1 MSSLDNSFPSLSQP
15 LSLPSAPQSI
25 PGSFQVLPPSTVA
38 SRQKRTR
45 ARRGKPA
52 DAGQSRALER
62 LPERRPLTPCLP
74 TASCLPIAPVDV
86 SRRLRHATV
95 PSPLSLPL
103 SPLLQRVPD
112 AARLGQW
119 PASHA
124 RAPEPSPALSP
135 PPWCPTPSPRAPWT
149 APTSL
154 QRLPEPIPRAPVG
167 HAHGEPR
174 PAYIRRSRALL
185 FLPVAPPHTQSTP
198 GTTHFSP
205 EPPELEIELELRR
218 FGSPEFVRYRPS
230 PAPFPLDL
238 EPLQLFDPFPLVS
251 PLYSSRKRPEPPAPE
266 APLPRDLV
274 AGEAGHPGDRLHHH
288 QNRDSLLSPTVASAP
303 LPVPCIAAG
312 ELAVASGRR

>member
-62 LPERRPLTPCLP
+62 LPERRPLTPRLP

-86 SRRLRHATV
+86 SRRLRHAAV

-124 RAPEPSPALSP
+124 RAPEPSPLSLLLP
-135 PPWCPTPSPRAPWT
+135 GTLLHPHERRGQ
-149 APTSL
+149 L
-154 QRLPEPIPRAPVG
+154 QPLSNG
-167 HAHGEPR
+167 FQS
-174 PAYIRRSRALL
+174 RSR
-185 FLPVAPPHTQSTP
+185 
-198 GTTHFSP
+198 G
-205 EPPELEIELELRR
+205 
-218 FGSPEFVRYRPS
+218 RP
-230 PAPFPLDL
+230 
-238 EPLQLFDPFPLVS
+238 
-251 PLYSSRKRPEPPAPE
+251 
-266 APLPRDLV
+266 
-274 AGEAGHPGDRLHHH
+274 
-288 QNRDSLLSPTVASAP
+288 
-303 LPVPCIAAG
+303 
-312 ELAVASGRR
+312 

>member
-62 LPERRPLTPCLP
+62 LPERRPLTPRLP

-86 SRRLRHATV
+86 SRRLRHAAV

-135 PPWCPTPSPRAPWT
+135 PPWRPTPPPRTPWT
-149 APTSL
+149 APTPL
-154 QRLPEPIPRAPVG
+154 PRPPEPIPRAPVG
-167 HAHGEPR
+167 HAYGEPR
-174 PAYIRRSRALL
+174 PAHIRRPRASL
-185 FLPVAPPHTQSTP
+185 FLPVAPPHTQSASRTTP
-198 GTTHFSP
+198 PSP

-218 FGSPEFVRYRPS
+218 LSSSASARCRPS
-230 PAPFPLDL
+230 PHQLSLDLKPRGATDSFPPIFPL
-238 EPLQLFDPFPLVS
+238 FC
-251 PLYSSRKRPEPPAPE
+251 SRNRPEPPTPE
-266 APLPRDLV
+266 APPPRDLV
-274 AGEAGHPGDRLHHH
+274 AGEAGHSGDRLHHH
-288 QNRDSLLSPTVASAP
+288 QNRDSPLSPTVVSAS
-303 LPVPCIAAG
+303 LPVPCAAAG

>member
-62 LPERRPLTPCLP
+62 LPERRPLTPRLP

-86 SRRLRHATV
+86 SRRLRHAAV

-124 RAPEPSPALSP
+124 RAPEHSPALSP
-135 PPWCPTPSPRAPWT
+135 PPWRPTPSPRAPWT

-218 FGSPEFVRYRPS
+218 LGSSASARYRPS
-230 PAPFPLDL
+230 PPQLSLDL
-238 EPLQLFDPFPLVS
+238 EPRGATDSFPPRFPLFC
-251 PLYSSRKRPEPPAPE
+251 SRNRPEPLTPKRLRRGTSSPAKQATP
-266 APLPRDLV
+266 A
-274 AGEAGHPGDRLHHH
+274 
-288 QNRDSLLSPTVASAP
+288 TVSTTTRTATRP
-303 LPVPCIAAG
+303 
-312 ELAVASGRR
+312 